1 MFDFNS
7 TIDDIQGNVNDIT
20 DDIILSNLDIRPI
33 FYNKYKLLLEL
44 EPVKNSKFY
53 KVTNISDSA
62 CYSNN
67 RYIIPLTY
75 FENTLDY
82 KMEKILTIG
91 PLNMS
96 YKKVAE
102 KYVQLINTTAHP
114 LEFGNNM
121 SIYQDDIFEVVYLYG
136 YDREKTNGN
145 VTVFIRFKED
155 ININL
160 DIINNLSSTNEF
172 YNILNNITNKRVFD
186 FFYYY
191 ENIINKIVS
200 RDFHPQFLEILKR
213 SYIKLYKDIN
223 NKNMLYILFNYNKLY
238 FYMKYND
245 DSLDAFIKHMLGFNK
260 EVTKITSFPY
270 FPNNSSEKKVL
281 FKNSTHT
288 LEVTLT
294 NKIENIPEYILNT
307 VRFSTSDTH
316 DIGMYKIT
324 VIN

>member
-7 TIDDIQGNVNDIT
+7 TTEDINNNSSEIIDNIV
-20 DDIILSNLDIRPI
+20 LSNLDIRSI

-96 YKKVAE
+96 YKKVAG
-102 KYVQLINTTAHP
+102 KYAQLINTTTTP
-114 LEFGNNM
+114 LEIGNNI

-136 YDREKTNGN
+136 YDREKTNSN
-145 VTVFIRFKED
+145 ITVFIRIKED
-155 ININL
+155 LNLDVIINL
-160 DIINNLSSTNEF
+160 VGSDEF
-172 YNILNNITNKRVFD
+172 YDILNIIKNNNIFD
-186 FFYYY
+186 FNYYY
-191 ENIINKIVS
+191 TNIINKIVS
-200 RDFHPQFLEILKR
+200 RDFSSLFSRLLNNG
-213 SYIKLYKDIN
+213 YIKLYKDIN
-223 NKNMLYILFNYNKLY
+223 NRNKFYILFNYNELY
-238 FYMKYND
+238 MYMKNKD
-245 DSLDAFIKHMLGFNK
+245 DDLDAVIKHMLGFNK
-260 EVTKITSFPY
+260 DVTEITEFPHY
-270 FPNNSSEKKVL
+270 PENTSSKKVIV
-281 FKNSTHT
+281 KNSTYT

-307 VRFSTSDTH
+307 VKFNNNNTH
-316 DIGMYKIT
+316 NIGMYKIT

>member
-7 TIDDIQGNVNDIT
+7 TTEDINNNSSENIDNIV
-20 DDIILSNLDIRPI
+20 LSNLDIRLI

-75 FENTLDY
+75 FENVLDY

-91 PLNMS
+91 TLNMS

-102 KYVQLINTTAHP
+102 KYVQLINTTTHP

-145 VTVFIRFKED
+145 VTVFIRIKEGF
-155 ININL
+155 NL
-160 DIINNLSSTNEF
+160 DVINNLVGGDEF
-172 YNILNNITNKRVFD
+172 YNILNNITNNGILD
-186 FFYYY
+186 FNYYY
-191 ENIINKIVS
+191 TNIINKIVS
-200 RDFHPQFLEILKR
+200 RDFHPMFLVILNK

-223 NKNMLYILFNYNKLY
+223 NKNKFYILFNYKKLY
-238 FYMKYND
+238 LHMKYNN

-260 EVTKITSFPY
+260 GVTKITDFPY
-270 FPNNSSEKKVL
+270 FPNNSSGKKVL
-281 FKNSTHT
+281 FKNSTHI

-294 NKIENIPEYILNT
+294 NKIENIPEYVLNT
-307 VRFSTSDTH
+307 VRYSTSDTH
-316 DIGMYKIT
+316 DIGMYEVT
-324 VIN
+324 VIE